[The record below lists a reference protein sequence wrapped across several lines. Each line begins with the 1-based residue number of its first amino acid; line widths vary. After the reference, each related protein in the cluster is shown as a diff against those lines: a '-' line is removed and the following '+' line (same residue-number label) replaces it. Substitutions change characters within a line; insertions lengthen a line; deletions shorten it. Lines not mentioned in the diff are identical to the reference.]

1 MGRENLLFRESE
13 LQGKMKGLL
22 FFQEIKASVFGG
34 FLDAV
39 IIAAGGLQSAV
50 VVPAEPAGG
59 DPEAEIGQLFRI
71 IAEGAAK
78 ALGGI
83 TITAEAGFHFLIRII
98 FHHGPGTLRRNTG
111 EIIAGI
117 SQGKMTSHWT

>member
-13 LQGKMKGLL
+13 LQGKTKGLL
-22 FFQEIKASVFGG
+22 FFQEIKASVF
-34 FLDAV
+34 
-39 IIAAGGLQSAV
+39 
-50 VVPAEPAGG
+50 GG

-98 FHHGPGTLRRNTG
+98 FHHFL
-111 EIIAGI
+111 
-117 SQGKMTSHWT
+117 